1 MFKFSK
7 IQDEDKGEKEVILEK
22 MPCYTP
28 EGMNDLLRISG
39 EKEIERNG
47 LNYKIYGKFS
57 RFKRSQIQFNC

>member
-22 MPCYTP
+22 IPCYTP

-47 LNYKIYGKFS
+47 LNY
-57 RFKRSQIQFNC
+57 